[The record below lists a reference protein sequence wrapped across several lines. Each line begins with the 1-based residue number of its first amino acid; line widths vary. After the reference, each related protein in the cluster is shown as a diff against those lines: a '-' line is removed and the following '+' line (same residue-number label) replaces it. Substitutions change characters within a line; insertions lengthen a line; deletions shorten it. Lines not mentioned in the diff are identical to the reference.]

1 MTGNVEF
8 KHRVKI
14 IELEET
20 DCRENPNYCLKLK
33 VLGEQ
38 QTWEFEKANGGRQGN
53 VFSDFTMWGLWG
65 WKHLKWS
72 SCAGKSEI
80 TDEIE

>member
-38 QTWEFEKANGGRQGN
+38 QTWEFEKANGGR
-53 VFSDFTMWGLWG
+53 
-65 WKHLKWS
+65 
-72 SCAGKSEI
+72 
-80 TDEIE
+80 

>member
-14 IELEET
+14 IELERT
-20 DCRENPNYCLKLK
+20 DCRRNPNYCLKLK

-38 QTWEFEKANGGRQGN
+38 QTREFEKANGGR
-53 VFSDFTMWGLWG
+53 
-65 WKHLKWS
+65 
-72 SCAGKSEI
+72 
-80 TDEIE
+80 